1 MRCMSD
7 SLGSAWR
14 AYRAALDEGLRG
26 GGYSGSG
33 SATPAEAYLHA
44 LAYHEQVHERQ
55 EQVYPELSAAVG
67 QLEAGIAAIQGII
80 RARNLTPS
88 RLNDMVEGLHGR
100 ESLAHHISMLRDL
113 IGPPPEQ
120 PQNPA

>member
-1 MRCMSD
+1 MRCMSE
-7 SLGSAWR
+7 SV
-14 AYRAALDEGLRG
+14 ET
-26 GGYSGSG
+26 
-33 SATPAEAYLHA
+33 ATDAYLRRRA
-44 LAYHEQVHERQ
+44 FLEEVSQRQ
-55 EQVYPELSAAVG
+55 TEVLPELCAAIG

-80 RARNLTPS
+80 RAKNLTPS

-100 ESLAHHISMLRDL
+100 ESLALHISMLRDL